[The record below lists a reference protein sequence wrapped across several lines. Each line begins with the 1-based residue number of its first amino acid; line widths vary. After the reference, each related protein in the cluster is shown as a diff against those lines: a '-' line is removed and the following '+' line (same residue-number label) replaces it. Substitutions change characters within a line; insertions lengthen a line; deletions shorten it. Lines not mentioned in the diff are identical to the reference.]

1 LCVGFESN
9 ITSKLI
15 FKPDM
20 VIEIMGKAPLQTNFR
35 NNYVLVKMLYNIKEC
50 TLLPFYF
57 SSKTNDLPQE
67 F

>member
-1 LCVGFESN
+1 
-9 ITSKLI
+9 
-15 FKPDM
+15 M